1 MKWKTWVDYDGYSTL
16 VSRRLCPDSICLSMQ
31 GERIR
36 GNWCSTITNHT
47 QTGRDSD
54 VCRLEETQEQQTWQQ
69 QYNTTY
75 FPSVSLLCVKEEA
88 LRKLQ
93 DRHDDSLMFSAA
105 AAAPACLQERVGC
118 VHVRYLF
125 VELLQLRVNA
135 ILVSLLDAPD
145 NPVQVQVHTSCTLRE
160 TWITFQVVSRH
171 KGFTLVVTPDPHDH
185 HLPHCSW

>member
-1 MKWKTWVDYDGYSTL
+1 MGTVRWL
-16 VSRRLCPDSICLSMQ
+16 VGGSA
-31 GERIR
+31 RIQSA
-36 GNWCSTITNHT
+36 W
-47 QTGRDSD
+47 
-54 VCRLEETQEQQTWQQ
+54 VCRERGSGATDAAQSLITHRLGGIVTCAGLRKHRNNRLDSN
-69 QYNTTY
+69 NTTLLT
-75 FPSVSLLCVKEEA
+75 FLLSLSSASKKKHCA
-88 LRKLQ
+88 NCRT
-93 DRHDDSLMFSAA
+93 DDSLMFSAG

-171 KGFTLVVTPDPHDH
+171 KGFSLVVTPDTHDH